1 VTPGSAAD
9 KAGLKTGDAVVAVNG
24 EALEGADSLVARVR
38 ALRPGT
44 VVTMSVV
51 RDGATTDIKVTLGER
66 PADNR

>member
-1 VTPGSAAD
+1 MI
-9 KAGLKTGDAVVAVNG
+9 AVDG
-24 EALEGADSLVARVR
+24 ETLEGADSLVARVR

-66 PADNR
+66 PADNG